1 MTTPTATRPRTRKA
15 STMPHTPPAY
25 PAASADHRPASSPP
39 AEPAGEAVFLHPGDW
54 HFGDS
59 QTRIRT
65 LLGSC
70 VSITL
75 WHPQAKVGGMCHY
88 LLAQRTPHRGESL
101 SGRYGDEAM
110 LLLLREILDTGLP
123 LQEFQARLIGGASML
138 LSRERKLSHDV
149 PSRNIQQAR
158 LMVKQLGLKLLA
170 EDLGGNCPRMVL
182 FDVASGNVWI
192 KQSQEAELEQAP
204 HTRTRK

>member
-1 MTTPTATRPRTRKA
+1 
-15 STMPHTPPAY
+15 MPHTPPVR
-25 PAASADHRPASSPP
+25 PAAIADHRVQPALP
-39 AEPAGEAVFLHPGDW
+39 AEPGGEAVFLHPGEW

-75 WHPQAKVGGMCHY
+75 WHPQARVGGMCHY
-88 LLAQRTPHRGESL
+88 LLAQRPPHRGEAL

-110 LLLLREILDTGLP
+110 LLLLREILATGLP

-149 PSRNIQQAR
+149 PARNIQQAR
-158 LMVKQLGLKLLA
+158 ALVKQLGLKLQA
-170 EDLGGNCPRMVL
+170 EDLGGNSPRLVL
-182 FDVASGNVWI
+182 FDIASGHVWV
-192 KQSQEAELEQAP
+192 KQSQESELEQA
-204 HTRTRK
+204 HNTRTRK